1 MLCQSFYSRKNKVR
15 MKFLVYALS
24 VGALIGSYYSI
35 AAGITYADI
44 ACALL
49 LIISSYKFITHQW
62 LTDRFFTLTAIYVP
76 FMIAAA
82 LINGDLTNTIFINSV
97 SYTHLRAHET

>member
-1 MLCQSFYSRKNKVR
+1 

-62 LTDRFFTLTAIYVP
+62 LTDRFFYINRNICPIYDCRSTYKWG
-76 FMIAAA
+76 FNKYNIYQ
-82 LINGDLTNTIFINSV
+82 LF
-97 SYTHLRAHET
+97 

>member
-1 MLCQSFYSRKNKVR
+1 

-62 LTDRFFTLTAIYVP
+62 LTDRFFISKLC
-76 FMIAAA
+76 
-82 LINGDLTNTIFINSV
+82 
-97 SYTHLRAHET
+97 HAHILATPAPPEIPHGS